1 MTKAEIRKHIFRKL
15 DEYSDWILENE
26 YNMKRAGTTD
36 FAEMNTENYM
46 LEMFRKE
53 LTVLNNMV
61 NDIKE
66 AE

>member
-46 LEMFRKE
+46 LELFRKE
-53 LTVLNNMV
+53 LTDLNIMV

>member
-1 MTKAEIRKHIFRKL
+1 MTKADINKYIGKKL
-15 DEYSDWILENE
+15 TEYSDWILENE

-36 FAEMNTENYM
+36 FAEMNTENIM

-53 LTVLNNMV
+53 LTRINNMV
-61 NDIKE
+61 NDIEE

>member
-1 MTKAEIRKHIFRKL
+1 MTKADIRKHIFKKL

-46 LEMFRKE
+46 LEMFRHE
-53 LTVLNNMV
+53 LTDLNIMV
-61 NDIKE
+61 NDIRE

>member
-1 MTKAEIRKHIFRKL
+1 MTKAEIRKRIFRKL

-36 FAEMNTENYM
+36 FAEMKTENYM

-53 LTVLNNMV
+53 LTDLNIMV